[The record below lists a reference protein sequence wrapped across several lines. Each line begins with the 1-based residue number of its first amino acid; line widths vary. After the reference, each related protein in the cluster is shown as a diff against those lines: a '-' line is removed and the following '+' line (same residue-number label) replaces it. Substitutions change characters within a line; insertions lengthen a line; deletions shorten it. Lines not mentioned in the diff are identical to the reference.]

1 MTGSDHM
8 SFYNDLLRQMERSTA
23 GSEDTSRKVME
34 LCGKVSAQKALF
46 FGDDLFTPALIAE
59 KTGAEVLASFY
70 EDYRAV
76 KAEELGMKT
85 RVVGAYEIASN
96 EGGWDFIWFNGSAE
110 PDGVGRR
117 FEQLRN
123 GLGKGKTAVYRTLCW
138 LIDPSP
144 DTKGFVEHRFGRPMP
159 LDSVLISA
167 KEAGFKVLDFYI
179 APRSDWTEGYYRP
192 MNELLGKIERESDGE
207 GDDNMGIGEVNKE
220 TYMFDLHSEEYSYV
234 YYILG

>member
-1 MTGSDHM
+1 M
-8 SFYNDLLRQMERSTA
+8 SFYYDLLKQMERSTA
-23 GSEDTSRKVME
+23 GSTETARKVME
-34 LCGKVSAQKALF
+34 LCGNVSAQNALF

-59 KTGAEVLASFY
+59 KTGADLLATFY
-70 EDYRAV
+70 EDYRAK

-110 PDGVGRR
+110 PDGVARR
-117 FEQLRN
+117 FEQLRE
-123 GLGKGKTAVYRTLCW
+123 GLKKGKTAVYRTLCW
-138 LIDPSP
+138 LIEPSP

-159 LDSVLISA
+159 LDRVLISA
-167 KEAGFKVLDFYI
+167 KEQGFKVLDFYI

-192 MNELLGKIERESDGE
+192 MNELLGKLERASDMDGE
-207 GDDNMGIGEVNKE
+207 DSMGIGEVSKE